1 MEMITVNEK
10 QQLVEA
16 TPLTLVIGNF
26 DGVHK
31 GHQVI
36 LQKARE
42 QMKDGEILAVMGF
55 ADHPLWVLKN
65 DQDFDKK
72 ITPEQDKLHLLE
84 RLGVDRYY
92 HLKITK
98 DDIKTT
104 FWEFVFEQ
112 LSNLKVNRIV
122 MGEGADYDEASHTE
136 FLNLCDW
143 QGIEVTVVPKVKV
156 NGTKISSRTIRDY
169 IKEGL
174 MDPVHALLGR
184 PFTVT
189 GTVVHGE
196 KMGRKLG
203 FPTLNL
209 GEVDSYVVPKPGVY
223 LGIVGIHEDGVIS
236 EYWNTLI
243 SAGYRPAVNGHRYLI
258 EAHLLNF
265 SGDLYDKT
273 VSVSFLRFMR
283 EELNFDNLDDLV
295 EQMEKDK
302 IEGEKLMGQNW

>member
-1 MEMITVNEK
+1 MEIINVNEK
-10 QQLVEA
+10 QHVEA
-16 TPLTLVIGNF
+16 PPLTLAIGNF

-42 QMKDGEILAVMGF
+42 QRKDGETLAVMGF
-55 ADHPLWVLKN
+55 ADHPLRVLKN
-65 DQDFDKK
+65 DQEFDKK
-72 ITPEQDKLHLLE
+72 ITPEQEKLHLLE
-84 RLGVDRYY
+84 RFGVERYY
-92 HLKITK
+92 RLKIMK

-104 FWEFVFEQ
+104 FWEFVFKQ
-112 LSNLKVNRIV
+112 LSKLKVNRIV
-122 MGEGADYDEASHTE
+122 IGEDTDYDEASHTE
-136 FLNLCDW
+136 FLNVCDR

-156 NGTKISSRTIRDY
+156 NGTNISSRTIRDY

-184 PFTVT
+184 PFKVT

-223 LGIVGIHEDGVIS
+223 LGIVGIHKNGVIS

-243 SAGYRPAVNGHRYLI
+243 SAGYRPAVNGQRYLI

-265 SGDLYDKT
+265 SGDLYGKT

-283 EELNFDNLDDLV
+283 EELNFDNLDALV
-295 EQMEKDK
+295 EQMEQDK
-302 IEGEKLMGQNW
+302 IEGQNLMGSSS